1 MMLFIVMLALLVLG
15 VPIAAAMGISSLGYV
30 LANGMNPIVVV
41 QRVFSG
47 IDQSAYLAIPF
58 FVLAGEIMNQG
69 GIARRI
75 VAMVQRLVGNV
86 TGGLGVVA
94 IISVMFFGAIS
105 GSAIASAVAIGGVMC
120 AGLLRNGYGRG
131 FSAALIASAAPMDNI
146 IPPSIGLVIYGVLS
160 RTSIGDLYKLGF
172 PTGVLVGLALIVP
185 TIIIAKKR
193 NFKGQAEKIASGEI
207 VLNNVPEITVSG
219 DETKAQ
225 FWLYNI
231 LALLSPVII
240 VGGVFMGVFTPT
252 ESAVVA
258 CVYSLIVGMFVYKD
272 IKVKDLHRIFL
283 NAAKSTS
290 TLMLIMAVATLFSY
304 VMTYDRIPQRILEVF
319 SAWEASNVAKLMLMN
334 VILLIAGM
342 FMEAGSIQYIA
353 VPVLLPIAQ
362 QMGIS
367 PLHFGMIITTNLS
380 IGMMTPP
387 FGITLFA
394 SMRVFNVSMQEV
406 VKNMI
411 PFLIALIAALFIVTF
426 VPDLIMWIV

>member
-1 MMLFIVMLALLVLG
+1 MMLFISMLALLVLG

-30 LANGMNPIVVV
+30 LANGMNPIVIV

-105 GSAIASAVAIGGVMC
+105 GSAIASAVAIGGVMY
-120 AGLLRNGYGRG
+120 AGLLRSGYGRG

-172 PTGVLVGLALIVP
+172 PTGVLAGLALIVP
-185 TIIIAKKR
+185 TIIVAKKR

-207 VLNNVPEITVSG
+207 ILNNVPEITVST
-219 DETKAQ
+219 DESKAQ

-387 FGITLFA
+387 FGITMFA

>member
-105 GSAIASAVAIGGVMC
+105 GPAIASAVAIGGVMY
-120 AGLLRNGYGRG
+120 AGLLRSGYGRG

-207 VLNNVPEITVSG
+207 VLNNVPEITVSNE
-219 DETKAQ
+219 ETKAQ

-387 FGITLFA
+387 FGITMFA

-406 VKNMI
+406 VRNMV

>member
-1 MMLFIVMLALLVLG
+1 MMLFLAMLVLLIVG
-15 VPIAAAMGISSLGYV
+15 VPIAAAMGISSLAYV
-30 LANGMNPIVVV
+30 VINGMNPVVIV
-41 QRVFSG
+41 QRLFSG

-69 GIARRI
+69 GIAKRI
-75 VAMVQRLVGNV
+75 VAMTQKLVGNI

-94 IISVMFFGAIS
+94 IVSVMFFGAIS
-105 GSAIASAVAIGGVMC
+105 GSAIASAVAIGGVMY
-120 AGLLRNGYGRG
+120 AGLLRSGYGRG

-146 IPPSIGLVIYGVLS
+146 IPPSIGLVIYGVLA

-193 NFKGQAEKIASGEI
+193 KFKEQAAKIASGEI
-207 VLNNVPEITVSG
+207 ILNDVPETTVEREESRG
-219 DETKAQ
+219 K

-240 VGGVFMGVFTPT
+240 VGGVFMGIFTPT
-252 ESAVVA
+252 ESAVIA

-272 IKVKDLHRIFL
+272 IKFKDLHRIFL
-283 NAAKSTS
+283 SAAKSTS

-319 SAWEASNVAKLMLMN
+319 SAWNASNFAKLMVMN

-367 PLHFGMIITTNLS
+367 ALHFGMIICTNLS

-394 SMRVFNVSMQEV
+394 SMRVFKASMQEV
-406 VKNMI
+406 VKNMV
-411 PFLIALIAALFIVTF
+411 PFLIALIIALMLITY

>member
-105 GSAIASAVAIGGVMC
+105 GSAIASAVAIGGVMY
-120 AGLLRNGYGRG
+120 AGLLRSGYGRG

-207 VLNNVPEITVSG
+207 VLNNVPEITVSNE
-219 DETKAQ
+219 ETKAQ

-387 FGITLFA
+387 FGITMFA

-406 VKNMI
+406 VRNMV